1 MQDELRELALCFYRL
16 YLRRKRKTNQ
26 YLREILMADFSVLN
40 ANVAQLKT
48 DAEALIAKVGV
59 EDPQI
64 QVAINQAAADV
75 AAIDDEVKAKL
86 G

>member
-1 MQDELRELALCFYRL
+1 
-16 YLRRKRKTNQ
+16 
-26 YLREILMADFSVLN
+26 MADFSVLT

-64 QVAINQAAADV
+64 QVAINQAASDV